1 MTQPIVK
8 LRSVA
13 SNIRMRGPRHLEPLR
28 SSQSVL
34 SSIGINQATRL
45 GKVAR
50 RDSNRKS
57 LNDTWMSSEGNDVY
71 ASYKHDF
78 ADFMPRSR
86 ALRESFP
93 KGGWNFHRDIESLR
107 HSAISRLSSGQIVR
121 VNLCKALLNDPELLL
136 LDEPTAY
143 LDTEIADRIRQIVIG
158 RLNSGAAVVYTS
170 HNMAE
175 IETMCDRVV
184 LLRAGQVAA
193 IGTPIEFT
201 NSVLGG
207 QRQVASLAEAI
218 LRVGWVSR

>member
-57 LNDTWMSSEGNDVY
+57 LNDTWMSTEGNDVY
-71 ASYKHDF
+71 A
-78 ADFMPRSR
+78 R
-86 ALRESFP
+86 ALREFFP
-93 KGGWNFHRDIESLR
+93 EGGWNFHRDIESLR

-143 LDTEIADRIRQIVIG
+143 LDTEIADVGADRLLEIVGSLENGNWKFASRG
-158 RLNSGAAVVYTS
+158 RRPPA
-170 HNMAE
+170 
-175 IETMCDRVV
+175 
-184 LLRAGQVAA
+184 
-193 IGTPIEFT
+193 
-201 NSVLGG
+201 
-207 QRQVASLAEAI
+207 
-218 LRVGWVSR
+218 

>member
-1 MTQPIVK
+1 
-8 LRSVA
+8 
-13 SNIRMRGPRHLEPLR
+13 
-28 SSQSVL
+28 
-34 SSIGINQATRL
+34 
-45 GKVAR
+45 
-50 RDSNRKS
+50 
-57 LNDTWMSSEGNDVY
+57 
-71 ASYKHDF
+71 
-78 ADFMPRSR
+78 MPRSR

-93 KGGWNFHRDIESLR
+93 EAGWNFHRDIESLR

-207 QRQVASLAEAI
+207 QRQVASLAEAM